1 MTFGI
6 RMITRIYPNKILLK
20 IRKMFIIIIIITII
34 TRKNN
39 RWFRWNIV
47 SIMDNTR
54 RYIFDMDLIMS
65 KNEIDYIIWWLC
77 IITFIFVKVVDSIRK
92 FIFYVSLRICIK
104 YHTKNGNQWIKN
116 HCIHKKYND
125 WSIKN
130 VTISSRIFFLY

>member
-1 MTFGI
+1 
-6 RMITRIYPNKILLK
+6 MITRIYPNKILLK

-116 HCIHKKYND
+116 HCIHKNIMIEVLKMLLFHREFFFYINGIKY
-125 WSIKN
+125 K
-130 VTISSRIFFLY
+130 